1 MFEQY
6 EILAKEQY
14 KDFDFEGYSAEEAT
28 VLIEDIDYEKIAEK
42 EELYDDWVIDS
53 VYDVPL
59 INAYLPVGYIGVYF
73 THLEK
78 PRTFFLVK
86 TQ

>member
-1 MFEQY
+1 MNNN

-14 KDFDFEGYSAEEAT
+14 KEFDFDGYSAEEAT
-28 VLIEDIDYEKIAEK
+28 ILIEDIDYEKIAEK

-59 INAYLPVGYIGVYF
+59 VNTYLPAGYVGVYF

-86 TQ
+86 TE